1 MPMPARSSPTFSAAA
16 GIPAS
21 VTDRVVT
28 AAEGNPLF
36 VEQLTSMLVD
46 SGKLRPADGGWEVA
60 GEDLSAIEVP
70 PTIHALLA
78 ARLDLLRREE
88 RAVIE
93 PASVVGLEFSEAAVA
108 LVTETLVPEVPQHL
122 GRSSARA

>member
-1 MPMPARSSPTFSAAA
+1 
-16 GIPAS
+16 
-21 VTDRVVT
+21 
-28 AAEGNPLF
+28 
-36 VEQLTSMLVD
+36 MLVD

-60 GEDLSAIEVP
+60 GDDLSAIEVP
-70 PTIHALLA
+70 PTIQALLA

-93 PASVVGLEFSEAAVA
+93 PASVVGLEFSEAAVVA

-122 GRSSARA
+122 GVRSSARA